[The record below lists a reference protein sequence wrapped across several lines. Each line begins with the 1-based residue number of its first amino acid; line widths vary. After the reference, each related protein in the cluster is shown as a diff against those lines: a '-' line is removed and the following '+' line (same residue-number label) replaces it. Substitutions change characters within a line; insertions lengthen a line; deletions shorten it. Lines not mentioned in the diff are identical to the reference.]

1 LFGWTIFTIVVFIF
15 NAIVY
20 HDTSSAFL
28 PFGVSILVLGLVI
41 SHLLKKAIQK
51 FRILKKPFASQVVL
65 LLVLT
70 IIFSIAG
77 NLGWMLVMIA
87 AGLWKIEGNTLDAW
101 IADFWEEYL
110 FNLPVLL
117 FMFSAWVLIYFLFH
131 YGALLEKKAAEQ
143 LKSKYEKDFL
153 ELEARSLRAQMN
165 PHFIFNCL
173 NSIKALMQEKEIDK
187 GVIYLTTFSK
197 LIRTLFHNADKKEI
211 TLYDEIETCKLYL
224 QLEAM
229 RFDEKF
235 SFTVNVDPDMDLKSI
250 YVPALIVQPFVENS
264 IWHGII
270 PKQTGGYVNLLV
282 TQNDNA
288 VEVVI
293 DDDGIG
299 RGASKQNKAKNRVT
313 HQSKGVNLTQSRL
326 ELDGILQQRKLEL
339 QAIDK
344 HDEFGNAI
352 GTKVILKIEEKE

>member
-1 LFGWTIFTIVVFIF
+1 
-15 NAIVY
+15 
-20 HDTSSAFL
+20 
-28 PFGVSILVLGLVI
+28 
-41 SHLLKKAIQK
+41 
-51 FRILKKPFASQVVL
+51 
-65 LLVLT
+65 
-70 IIFSIAG
+70 
-77 NLGWMLVMIA
+77 
-87 AGLWKIEGNTLDAW
+87 
-101 IADFWEEYL
+101 
-110 FNLPVLL
+110 
-117 FMFSAWVLIYFLFH
+117 
-131 YGALLEKKAAEQ
+131 
-143 LKSKYEKDFL
+143 
-153 ELEARSLRAQMN
+153 
-165 PHFIFNCL
+165 
-173 NSIKALMQEKEIDK
+173 
-187 GVIYLTTFSK
+187 
-197 LIRTLFHNADKKEI
+197 
-211 TLYDEIETCKLYL
+211 
-224 QLEAM
+224 
-229 RFDEKF
+229 
-235 SFTVNVDPDMDLKSI
+235 VNVDPEMDLKSI